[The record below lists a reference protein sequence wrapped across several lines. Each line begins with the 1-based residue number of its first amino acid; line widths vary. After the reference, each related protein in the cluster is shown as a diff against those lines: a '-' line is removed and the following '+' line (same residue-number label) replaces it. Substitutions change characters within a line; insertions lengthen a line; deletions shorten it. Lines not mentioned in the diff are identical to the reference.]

1 MKTQFIEK
9 NGKPEFVVLPLEEY
23 DALIEELEDLQDL
36 RDFDIA
42 MKKIEEGKDTLVPS
56 SVVYRIID
64 GVHPLKVWREYRK
77 LRLNE
82 LALHCNVSSSAISQ
96 IENGKREP
104 SVKLLKCIAEILDV
118 DLADL
123 VV

>member
-9 NGKPEFVVLPLEEY
+9 NGKPEFVVLPLEAY
-23 DALIEELEDLQDL
+23 DALIEELESLQDL

-42 MKKIEEGKDTLVPS
+42 TKRIEEGKDMLVPS

-64 GVHPLKVWREYRK
+64 GVHPLKAWREYRK
-77 LRLNE
+77 LTLKE
-82 LALHCNVSSSAISQ
+82 LALHCNVSSAAISQ

-104 SVKLLKCIAEILDV
+104 SVKLLKSIAEILEV
-118 DLADL
+118 DLDDL